1 MDAFAS
7 IVRSRMDAVYRL
19 ALAIAGDDAD
29 AADIT
34 QDAFVAMWRH
44 LPKLR
49 EAARF
54 DAWLHRIVVNT
65 ARMAARGRRR
75 RRVREI
81 PNGELVATA
90 EAPTTG
96 SDSERLTA
104 ALRQLSADQR
114 ALLALHHL
122 QGRPVHEI
130 AEILEVPTG
139 TVKSR
144 LFTARQALS
153 AALASE
159 HEA

>member
-1 MDAFAS
+1 MDAFAE

-34 QDAFVAMWRH
+34 QDSFVAVWRQ

-65 ARMAARGRRR
+65 ARMAARGQRR

-81 PNGELVATA
+81 PDGELAAVAAT
-90 EAPTTG
+90 PTTA
-96 SDSERLTA
+96 SDGQRLA
-104 ALRQLSADQR
+104 DALGLLSVEQR
-114 ALLALHHL
+114 TLLALHHFE
-122 QGRPVHEI
+122 GRPIDEV
-130 AEILEVPTG
+130 AEILGIPTG

-144 LFTARQALS
+144 LFSARQALS
-153 AALASE
+153 AALAE
-159 HEA
+159 GDGP